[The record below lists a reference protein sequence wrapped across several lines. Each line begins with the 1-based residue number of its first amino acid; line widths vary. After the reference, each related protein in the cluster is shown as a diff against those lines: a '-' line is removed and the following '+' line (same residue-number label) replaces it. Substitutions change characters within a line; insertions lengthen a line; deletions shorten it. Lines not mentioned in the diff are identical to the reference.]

1 MHTLRKTIMI
11 KKLTLVGVF
20 CTISLLGLSQNNEES
35 LTKEDTLKTIEEAP
49 VFVGT
54 LDDIDNG
61 NSGQVSSGLLQ
72 SSRDVFATTAAYNFG
87 VARFRIRGYNS
98 DQTVIM
104 VNGIPMNDMESG
116 RGTWYKWG
124 GLNDVT
130 RYAESKRWLTSNP
143 YHFGGLGGYS
153 NINAKASGI
162 RKGHYLSYASTN
174 RAYRHRLMYTQGTG
188 MMENGW
194 AFAGSVS
201 GRYSKEGYVEG
212 TFYEAMGYYLA
223 AEKQINKRHNLNL
236 SIIGA
241 PSTRGQQAIS
251 VQEAYDLTGNNY
263 YNPNW
268 GYQTI
273 NGKQVKRNSRQS
285 ISHTPIF
292 AINHEWAIKKD
303 SKLKTAIYLNQGK
316 YGRTSLN
323 WNDAKDPR
331 PDYYRYLPSY
341 YYSRHDSV
349 NGDILRDAWMNDP
362 TYSQIKWDDLY
373 AANIN
378 NLYYMKN
385 VDGIEG
391 NNITGRRA
399 KYIVETRWNN
409 LMAYG
414 ITSNYTKKI
423 NDNIDLASG
432 VYLQS
437 QNNHY
442 YKTVN
447 DLLGADFWV
456 DVDRFASQVGVD
468 PIIEQNDINHPNR
481 IVKVGDKFE
490 YDYFIRNN
498 KATAFGQLDFSY
510 DKFDYY
516 AALELSATS
525 FYREGINQ
533 NGKFPDNSKG
543 KSEKANFLNYAL
555 KGGMVYK
562 LSGRQFFTANALV
575 RTQAPWSRNA
585 FISPRTRNTLV
596 SDLQNEFIYSGDVSY
611 ILKYPKLKM
620 RATYYYT
627 ERKNAV
633 WSRSFYHDE
642 YNSFVNYVMKGVNYL
657 NHGLEFGVDGQ
668 IYGGLSANAAVAYG
682 QYLYTSRPTA
692 TITVDNSAELLAE
705 NKTVYLKNYKVGG
718 MPQSAYS
725 VGLKYRGKKYW
736 FAGAN
741 FNYYADIYLDPNP
754 DRRTEE
760 AIQNYVSTDPQ
771 YHKIID
777 QTKLKNGYSVSM
789 FAGKSFKISNY
800 YLNLTVN
807 ISNLTN
813 NQNFQTGG
821 YEQLRY
827 DPTNIDKFPP
837 KLGYM
842 YGLNYFAMA
851 KLRF

>member
-1 MHTLRKTIMI
+1 MI
-11 KKLTLVGVF
+11 NKITLV
-20 CTISLLGLSQNNEES
+20 CLLNSLSLLSFSQNNEGEIKQDS
-35 LTKEDTLKTIEEAP
+35 TRNTEEAP
-49 VFVGT
+49 VFVTT

-61 NSGQVSSGLLQ
+61 NSSQTSSGLLQ
-72 SSRDVFATTAAYNFG
+72 SSRDVFSTTAAYNFG
-87 VARFRIRGYNS
+87 IARFRIRGYNS

-104 VNGIPMNDMESG
+104 LNGIPMNDLESG

-153 NINAKASGI
+153 NINAKASDI

-188 MMENGW
+188 MQSNGW
-194 AFAGSVS
+194 AYAMSLS

-212 TFYEAMGYYLA
+212 TYYESFGYYFA
-223 AEKQINKRHNLNL
+223 AEKQYNKHHNFNL
-236 SIIGA
+236 SVIGS
-241 PSTRGQQAIS
+241 PTNRGRNGIS

-263 YNPNW
+263 YNSYW

-273 NGKQVKRNSRQS
+273 NGKQVKRNSRQAM
-285 ISHTPIF
+285 SHTPIITF
-292 AINHEWAIKKD
+292 NHEWKID
-303 SKLKTAIYLNQGK
+303 NNTKLNSSVYVNAGQ
-316 YGRTSLN
+316 YGQTSLN

-341 YYSRHDSV
+341 YYARNDSI
-349 NGDILRDAWMNDP
+349 NGNILRDQWINDP
-362 TYSQIKWDDLY
+362 TFSQIKWDELY
-373 AANIN
+373 AANRN
-378 NLYYMKN
+378 NLYVMKD
-385 VDGIEG
+385 VDGIAG
-391 NNITGRRA
+391 NDVKGLRA

-409 LMAYG
+409 ILAYG
-414 ITSNYTKKI
+414 MTSNLTKKL
-423 NDNIDLASG
+423 NDNINLSSG
-432 VYLQS
+432 IYIQY
-437 QNNHY
+437 QRNHY
-442 YKTVN
+442 FKTIN
-447 DLLGADFWV
+447 DLLGADYWV
-456 DVDRFASQVGVD
+456 DIDRFATQVGVD
-468 PIIEQNDINHPNR
+468 PQIAMNDINKPNR
-481 IVKVGDKFE
+481 IVRVGDKFE
-490 YDYFIRNN
+490 YDYFINN
-498 KATAFGQLDFSY
+498 TKATTFGQLDFSY
-510 DKFDYY
+510 DKFDFYST
-516 AALELSATS
+516 LELSTS
-525 FYREGINQ
+525 NFFRNGINQ

-543 KSEKANFLNYAL
+543 KSEKSTFFNYAL
-555 KGGMVYK
+555 KGGVVYK
-562 LSGRQFFTANALV
+562 ISGRQFITADALV
-575 RTQAPWSRNA
+575 KTQAPWSRSA
-585 FISPRTRNTLV
+585 FVSPRTRNTV
-596 SDLQNEFIYSGDVSY
+596 IEDLQNEFIYSGDISY

-642 YNSFVNYVMKGVNYL
+642 YNSFVNYIMKGVDYL
-657 NHGLEFGVDGQ
+657 NHGLEFGLDAQV
-668 IYGGLSANAAVAYG
+668 YGGFSVNAVVAYG

-692 TITVDNSAELLAE
+692 SIYVDNSAELLAE
-705 NKTVYLKNYKVGG
+705 NKTVYLKNYRVGG

-725 VGLKYRGKKYW
+725 IGVKYRGKKYW

-754 DRRTEE
+754 DRRTAE
-760 AIQNYVSTDPQ
+760 AVQNFVTTDPQ
-771 YHKIID
+771 WDKVLD
-777 QTKLKNGYSVSM
+777 QTQLSNGYSVSM

-800 YLNLTVN
+800 YLNITVN

-813 NQNFQTGG
+813 NQNYQSGG

-827 DPTNIDKFPP
+827 DVTNIDKFPP

-842 YGLNYFAMA
+842 YGFNYFAMA